1 MSWGFTII
9 DENIDN
15 NEIVDDTEN
24 TTDEKENLEV
34 EKEEA
39 FEPEE
44 SSELALRMINSVKS
58 LNSDQISHYEMVNAF
73 TLADELKCL
82 YLFIKSLPHNPILPM
97 YPETP
102 FLFFKGVSL
111 PKSFNL
117 TEEVANDI
125 ENFIKCKNSEF
136 FEAIH
141 LHDLSPHY
149 LDAYESG
156 VQMYNDMVEKARV
169 SYLSS
174 VKQAKSQ
181 VIEISAAIICG
192 FIIILA
198 LIGMS

>member
-1 MSWGFTII
+1 MI

-58 LNSDQISHYEMVNAF
+58 LNNDEISHYEMVNAF

-125 ENFIKCKNSEF
+125 ENFIKGKNSEYF
-136 FEAIH
+136 DELH

>member
-1 MSWGFTII
+1 MI

-15 NEIVDDTEN
+15 IDIVDDTEN

-39 FEPEE
+39 VEPEE

-58 LNSDQISHYEMVNAF
+58 LNSDQISHYEMVNSF

-125 ENFIKCKNSEF
+125 ENFIKGKNSEYF
-136 FEAIH
+136 DELH

-156 VQMYNDMVEKARV
+156 VQMYNDMVEKAV
-169 SYLSS
+169 LPIYQALNKQNHKLLKFLLPSYVDLLLSWH
-174 VKQAKSQ
+174 
-181 VIEISAAIICG
+181 
-192 FIIILA
+192 
-198 LIGMS
+198 

>member
-1 MSWGFTII
+1 MI
-9 DENIDN
+9 DENIEN

-24 TTDEKENLEV
+24 ITEKKENLEF

-44 SSELALRMINSVKS
+44 STEFALRMINSVKS

-73 TLADELKCL
+73 TLVDELKCL
-82 YLFIKSLPHNPILPM
+82 YLFVKSLPHNPIVPI

-117 TEEVANDI
+117 TEEVANDVETLMKGKNI
-125 ENFIKCKNSEF
+125 EYFDEL
-136 FEAIH
+136 H

-156 VQMYNDMVEKARV
+156 VQMYNDMVDKARV

>member
-1 MSWGFTII
+1 MSWGFTMI

-125 ENFIKCKNSEF
+125 ENFIKGKNSEYF
-136 FEAIH
+136 DELH

>member
-1 MSWGFTII
+1 MI

-24 TTDEKENLEV
+24 TTDEKKNLET
-34 EKEEA
+34 EKEKA

-82 YLFIKSLPHNPILPM
+82 YLFIKSLPHSPILPM

-117 TEEVANDI
+117 TEEVANDV
-125 ENFIKCKNSEF
+125 ESFMKGKNSEYF
-136 FEAIH
+136 DELH

>member
-1 MSWGFTII
+1 MSWGFTMI
-9 DENIDN
+9 DENIEN
-15 NEIVDDTEN
+15 NEIVDDTDNIPEQ
-24 TTDEKENLEV
+24 KENLEV
-34 EKEEA
+34 EKEEE

-44 SSELALRMINSVKS
+44 SSELALKMINSVKS

-117 TEEVANDI
+117 TEEVANDV
-125 ENFIKCKNSEF
+125 ETFMKGKNSEYF
-136 FEAIH
+136 DELH

>member
-1 MSWGFTII
+1 MI

-125 ENFIKCKNSEF
+125 ENFIKSKRIDSNEEITIEYLKEKRIIGNKFEKLKILGTGEF
-136 FEAIH
+136 KGKLKIKTDFISKSAKVKI
-141 LHDLSPHY
+141 
-149 LDAYESG
+149 
-156 VQMYNDMVEKARV
+156 EKAGGLV
-169 SYLSS
+169 NLSS
-174 VKQAKSQ
+174 KSNKK
-181 VIEISAAIICG
+181 
-192 FIIILA
+192 
-198 LIGMS
+198 

>member
-1 MSWGFTII
+1 MSWGFNMI

-24 TTDEKENLEV
+24 TTDEKKNLET
-34 EKEEA
+34 EKEKA

-82 YLFIKSLPHNPILPM
+82 YLFIKSLPHSPILPM

-117 TEEVANDI
+117 TEEVANDV
-125 ENFIKCKNSEF
+125 ESFMKGKNSEYF
-136 FEAIH
+136 DELH

>member
-1 MSWGFTII
+1 MI

-125 ENFIKCKNSEF
+125 ENFIKGKNSEYF
-136 FEAIH
+136 DELH

>member
-1 MSWGFTII
+1 MSWGFNMI

-24 TTDEKENLEV
+24 TTDEKKNLET

-82 YLFIKSLPHNPILPM
+82 YLFIKSLPHSPILPM

-102 FLFFKGVSL
+102 FLFLKG
-111 PKSFNL
+111 
-117 TEEVANDI
+117 
-125 ENFIKCKNSEF
+125 
-136 FEAIH
+136 
-141 LHDLSPHY
+141 
-149 LDAYESG
+149 
-156 VQMYNDMVEKARV
+156 
-169 SYLSS
+169 
-174 VKQAKSQ
+174 
-181 VIEISAAIICG
+181 
-192 FIIILA
+192 
-198 LIGMS
+198 

>member
-1 MSWGFTII
+1 MSWGFNMI

-24 TTDEKENLEV
+24 TTDEKKNLET

-82 YLFIKSLPHNPILPM
+82 YLFIKSLPHSPILPM

-117 TEEVANDI
+117 TEEVANDV
-125 ENFIKCKNSEF
+125 ETFMKGKNSEYF
-136 FEAIH
+136 DELH

>member
-1 MSWGFTII
+1 MI

-125 ENFIKCKNSEF
+125 ENFIKGKNSEYF
-136 FEAIH
+136 DELH

-198 LIGMS
+198 LISMS

>member
-1 MSWGFTII
+1 MSWGFTMV
-9 DENIDN
+9 DENIEN

-24 TTDEKENLEV
+24 IPEQKENLEV
-34 EKEEA
+34 EKEEE

-44 SSELALRMINSVKS
+44 SSELALKMINSVKS

-102 FLFFKGVSL
+102 FLFFKGVSV

-117 TEEVANDI
+117 TEEVANDV
-125 ENFIKCKNSEF
+125 ETFMKGKNSEYF
-136 FEAIH
+136 DELH

>member
-1 MSWGFTII
+1 MI

-117 TEEVANDI
+117 TEGVANDV
-125 ENFIKCKNSEF
+125 ENFIKGKNSEYF
-136 FEAIH
+136 DELH

>member
-1 MSWGFTII
+1 MSWGFNMI

-15 NEIVDDTEN
+15 NEIFDDTEK
-24 TTDEKENLEV
+24 TKVEKENLET

-82 YLFIKSLPHNPILPM
+82 YLFIKSLPHSPILPM

-117 TEEVANDI
+117 TEEVANDV
-125 ENFIKCKNSEF
+125 ESFMKGKNSEYF
-136 FEAIH
+136 DELH

>member
-1 MSWGFTII
+1 MSWGFTMI

-24 TTDEKENLEV
+24 TTDETENLEV

-125 ENFIKCKNSEF
+125 ENFIKGKNSEYF
-136 FEAIH
+136 DELH

-198 LIGMS
+198 LIGMT

>member
-1 MSWGFTII
+1 MI

-125 ENFIKCKNSEF
+125 ENFIKGKNSEYF
-136 FEAIH
+136 DELH

-198 LIGMS
+198 LIGMT

>member
-1 MSWGFTII
+1 MSWGFTMI

-125 ENFIKCKNSEF
+125 ENFIKGKNSEYF
-136 FEAIH
+136 DELH

-198 LIGMS
+198 LIGMT